1 LRLPFNRTCGLME
14 MDLAIEHAP
23 LRRFALEAVQVKPWP
38 SILNHARVAPLRRR
52 CGSNALP
59 LQWLQIH
66 PSRSKSLRHW
76 GMRSKNRL
84 AGLRTAVMRLAF
96 CARQVNFPGM
106 VTSEINWPEDLR
118 AADNSG
124 ALAELRGILLNGLR
138 VALRDRSDVSEAH
151 LEDFA
156 QEALLRVLYRLDQFA
171 GRSKFTTWAHTIA
184 INTAFTEL
192 RRKRWRDVS
201 LDALT
206 ADGKQLAEASVMPG
220 NALGEDEERSRLIAA
235 LRRAMAE
242 KLTAKQRTAIAG
254 ELQDLPFDQI
264 VALLGTNRNAAYKLL
279 HDARRA
285 LKAHLA
291 AEGISPEVIRTAFAS

>member
-1 LRLPFNRTCGLME
+1 MSGLCVFPAAAM
-14 MDLAIEHAP
+14 
-23 LRRFALEAVQVKPWP
+23 
-38 SILNHARVAPLRRR
+38 S
-52 CGSNALP
+52 
-59 LQWLQIH
+59 
-66 PSRSKSLRHW
+66 
-76 GMRSKNRL
+76 
-84 AGLRTAVMRLAF
+84 LAF
-96 CARQVNFPGM
+96 CARQAKFPGM
-106 VTSEINWPEDLR
+106 VTSEINWPEALR

-138 VALRDRSDVSEAH
+138 VALRDCSDVSRRPH
-151 LEDFA
+151 LEDFCPRSPA
-156 QEALLRVLYRLDQFA
+156 PRSSTGSDQFA

-220 NALGEDEERSRLIAA
+220 NALGEDEERSRLVEA

-242 KLTAKQRTAIAG
+242 KLTVKQRAVIAG
-254 ELQDLPFDQI
+254 ELRDLPFDQI
-264 VALLGTNRNAAYKLL
+264 VALLGTNRNAAYKLM

>member
-1 LRLPFNRTCGLME
+1 MQ
-14 MDLAIEHAP
+14 MSLAIEYAP
-23 LRRFALEAVQVKPWP
+23 REPFDD
-38 SILNHARVAPLRRR
+38 NPLVRWVINSELWL
-52 CGSNALP
+52 GVLP
-59 LQWLQIH
+59 GAAMW
-66 PSRSKSLRHW
+66 
-76 GMRSKNRL
+76 
-84 AGLRTAVMRLAF
+84 LAF
-96 CARQVNFPGM
+96 CSRQAKLPGM
-106 VTSEINWPEDLR
+106 VTSEINWPEALR

-156 QEALLRVLYRLDQFA
+156 QEALLRVLDRLDQFA

-206 ADGKQLAEASVMPG
+206 ADGKQLAEASAMPG
-220 NALGEDEERSRLIAA
+220 NALGEDEERSRLVEA

-242 KLTAKQRTAIAG
+242 KLTAKQRAAIAG
-254 ELQDLPFDQI
+254 ELQELPFDQI

-291 AEGISPEVIRTAFAS
+291 AEGISPEIIRTAFAS

>member
-1 LRLPFNRTCGLME
+1 ME
-14 MDLAIEHAP
+14 MVLVIEHAP
-23 LRRFALEAVQVKPWP
+23 LCRFAIKPTGR
-38 SILNHARVAPLRRR
+38 SDVILK
-52 CGSNALP
+52 NAL
-59 LQWLQIH
+59 
-66 PSRSKSLRHW
+66 
-76 GMRSKNRL
+76 
-84 AGLRTAVMRLAF
+84 AALRTPAMWLAF
-96 CARQVNFPGM
+96 CARQVKFPGM
-106 VTSEINWPEDLR
+106 ITSEINWPEALR
-118 AADNSG
+118 EADNSG

-156 QEALLRVLYRLDQFA
+156 QEALLRVLDRLDQFA

-206 ADGKQLAEASVMPG
+206 ADGKQLAEASAMPG
-220 NALGEDEERSRLIAA
+220 NALGEDEERTRLIAA

>member
-1 LRLPFNRTCGLME
+1 ME
-14 MDLAIEHAP
+14 MDLVIEHAD
-23 LRRFALEAVQVKPWP
+23 LRRFGITAAQAKLWLGIPNPGGAV
-38 SILNHARVAPLRRR
+38 LLRRR
-52 CGSNALP
+52 EM
-59 LQWLQIH
+59 
-66 PSRSKSLRHW
+66 KFT
-76 GMRSKNRL
+76 NRL
-84 AGLRTAVMRLAF
+84 GNLPAATKSLAF
-96 CARQVNFPGM
+96 CARQAKFSGM
-106 VTSEINWPEDLR
+106 VTSEINWPEALR
-118 AADNSG
+118 ATDNSE

-138 VALRDRSDVSEAH
+138 VALHDRSDVSEAH

-156 QEALLRVLYRLDQFA
+156 QEALLRVLDRLDQFA

-220 NALGEDEERSRLIAA
+220 NALGEDEERSRLIQA
-235 LRRAMAE
+235 LRRAMVE
-242 KLTAKQRTAIAG
+242 KLTVKQRTAIAG
-254 ELQDLPFDQI
+254 ELRELPFDQI
-264 VALLGTNRNAAYKLL
+264 VALLGTNRNAAYKLM

>member
-1 LRLPFNRTCGLME
+1 MS
-14 MDLAIEHAP
+14 LAIKYAP
-23 LRRFALEAVQVKPWP
+23 RDPFGD
-38 SILNHARVAPLRRR
+38 NPLVRWII
-52 CGSNALP
+52 N
-59 LQWLQIH
+59 
-66 PSRSKSLRHW
+66 SKSWVGVLPGAAMW
-76 GMRSKNRL
+76 
-84 AGLRTAVMRLAF
+84 LAF
-96 CARQVNFPGM
+96 CSRQAKLRGM
-106 VTSEINWPEDLR
+106 VTSEINWPEALR

-156 QEALLRVLYRLDQFA
+156 QEALLRVLDRLDQFA

-220 NALGEDEERSRLIAA
+220 NALGEDEERSRLVEA

-242 KLTAKQRTAIAG
+242 KLTAKQRAAIAG
-254 ELQDLPFDQI
+254 DLQDLPFDQI